1 MTAYGYHRYRHAVR
15 LVDLGRMLWLT
26 WQAWRGDKRAAL
38 RVTFLVKRY
47 TRESL

>member
-47 TRESL
+47 TKESS